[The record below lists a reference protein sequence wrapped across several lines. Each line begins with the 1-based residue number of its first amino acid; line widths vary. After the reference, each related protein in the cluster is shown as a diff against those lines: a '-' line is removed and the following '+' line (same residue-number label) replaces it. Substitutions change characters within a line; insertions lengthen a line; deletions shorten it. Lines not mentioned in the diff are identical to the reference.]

1 MRPSLPKGQVA
12 AKHRDTSADQGVGER
27 HEERARRGGAG
38 AVGEDEA
45 DLGASGWRVERAP
58 NGQSVADVLVK
69 RSRRRRRGIARP
81 QCRAPVTARSVTA
94 ARTREME

>member
-45 DLGASGWRVERAP
+45 DLGATGWRVESAP
-58 NGQSVADVLVK
+58 NGQSVADFLVK
-69 RSRRRRRGIARP
+69 RRRRRRRRIARP